1 MKAAVSRIK
10 PDHPDFAELVRL
22 LDNEFYAMYG
32 DVYLSYQSH
41 NTLTELEAAMIV
53 YADGAPAACGG
64 IKPFDAHT
72 AELKRIFVRP
82 DFRRLGLAQ
91 RLIHD
96 LEAAALEQGYDHMA
110 LVTGADMPAAISLY
124 QKLGY
129 AVASSYGPY
138 AGDDACVCMT
148 KTLGNTIA

>member
-10 PDHPDFAELVRL
+10 PHHPDFAELVRL
-22 LDNEFYAMYG
+22 LDDEFYAMYG

-64 IKPFDAHT
+64 IKPFDAHP
-72 AELKRIFVRP
+72 AELKRIFVSP

-91 RLIHD
+91 RLIHE
-96 LEAAALEQGYDHMA
+96 LEAEALEQGYDHMV
-110 LVTGADMPAAISLY
+110 LVQARTCPPPYRCIKGLATPWPAVTDLTLAIML
-124 QKLGY
+124 
-129 AVASSYGPY
+129 AS
-138 AGDDACVCMT
+138 A
-148 KTLGNTIA
+148 